1 MVDPQIRR
9 LASQLVGMDDRLRAL
24 ETTPQLTH
32 SSIDDFGLPVY
43 DADGNLVSRVGKQ
56 ADGTW
61 GAPPLAGPTP
71 PAPVGISAT
80 GGPGMINVA
89 WTGEYERDA
98 APLDF
103 DTLEV
108 LVDGALAGA
117 IPNRDGGTVTISADQ
132 GSRYISARIRT
143 LVPRHSSSTPPFGV
157 VVGPPADQLFVEA
170 GERIEAAEEQIQQG
184 KDDLEAERVARE
196 QALAEAAAALAE
208 LDEKLEA
215 GPSTADLD
223 AIRADLAAARAVA
236 DSATTAATEANTA
249 ANAASQ
255 AALEAAGIAASKGR
269 VIVSDTEP
277 VGEDRT
283 ASNIWI
289 QPVPDDPD
297 TEVEEKA
304 VTYVYLADS
313 DEWVPTTSSELAQ
326 AAQNALDAREAAAQA
341 QQRADT
347 AVSNAAAAQAAA
359 AAAQRTADQAT
370 LDARDAHNEAVAAQ
384 EAADSALERATSP
397 TANMIHNGNGALGME
412 NFEIRNSWSRYPD
425 DVPTGARASFG
436 IEVPGGA
443 FMDREIAIDPSRKYK
458 MSATA
463 RQANPD
469 YKPGPDRLYMA
480 LSPVDSDGQTI
491 STAMYAR
498 WADTLTTLAEP
509 LEAGDTEVVLA
520 SSANWNNATPNR
532 AVALYDYTDGSGKH
546 WGTEYTRHI
555 PRFSSISGTTVTL
568 SAPWTGRT
576 FAAGTPVGQGL
587 YGGAYMYPLV
597 PMGIPHEWTPYDSQ
611 VVGGVHD
618 GNGAVATTAFPAPT
632 ASVRAGF
639 LFNHTGQTESRHR
652 VANIGFF
659 DVTDAVAAQGAA
671 AEAQKR
677 ADEAYT
683 EAASKATPAEV
694 KAAADA
700 AEEAAKTAAAADAK
714 AKADAAEAAAKKA
727 AAADAKAKADAA
739 QAAAEAAAN
748 AVAKSEAGAARTAAE
763 AEAKRLASLA
773 EQAAKAAAAADA
785 TAKADQAKADAAADA
800 KAKADKALQDA
811 LAALATARGEIT
823 AEIKASA
830 NGKNAITVSSEAA
843 SSSTPGVVV
852 GDTWWR
858 VDSAG
863 RIFGQWAWTGTAWS
877 PATIR
882 SEVIANLDVGQ
893 LTVTGESR
901 LAAAVVDRLFADIFA
916 AHKITAEH
924 ITVAALNPDG
934 SLADGSVGAVTITP
948 GAVGA
953 DQINAGSV
961 AAAVADLVH
970 ARVENLVVTEGATID
985 SAVLLKLA
993 SEMIQAGVII
1003 AGDPGAARVEITR
1016 QGIQQWTLDPEGNP
1030 ELAIDITADGE
1041 ARLLRV
1047 GQAQIDGNGDL
1058 VAQHADIADL
1068 TVSGRDL
1075 SEIVGDRSQG
1085 TIARGWTSLNSE
1097 WDGSGTEIIRMH
1109 LRAALEPG
1117 RLYSVTLE
1125 PVWVQTRGG
1134 AGTVVVTRLLANLES
1149 SAPATLSSTRI
1160 GAGRHIIGAN
1170 PTPVVT
1176 GPTIGW
1182 ISTESWDE
1190 AREIA
1195 VAASV
1200 RGAGGTDYRIQGIDD
1215 PIRLIVRDEGPY
1227 IPWESWTDMASGT
1240 PVGGTTKPPVET
1252 TPVRKYTKTYRASDA
1267 YSWDVGTSR
1276 ISKTGVVVHGRY
1288 PGGVNRA
1295 GAWIFPSMT
1304 SDLAGAKVT
1313 RARLRFYVTHT
1324 YASSG
1329 STAGVW
1335 LHGKNSRTTSE
1346 LPTWVATKNVKRGA
1360 WVEVEVPRSQLSGFV
1375 NGTHKGFGL
1384 QTSNTSL
1391 AYYMNARADAQ
1402 IIVSYEK

>member
-71 PAPVGISAT
+71 PTPAGISAV
-80 GGPGMINVA
+80 GGPGSVTVS
-89 WTGEYERDA
+89 WTGEYDRA
-98 APLDF
+98 VAPLDF

-108 LVDGALAGA
+108 LIDGVLAGA

-223 AIRADLAAARAVA
+223 TIRTDLAAARAVA
-236 DSATTAATEANTA
+236 DSATTAATEANMA

-269 VIVSDTEP
+269 TIIQETEP
-277 VGEDRT
+277 QGEDRN
-283 ASNIWI
+283 AANIWI
-289 QPVPDDPD
+289 KPVEDNPD
-297 TEVEEKA
+297 TEIEERA
-304 VTYVYLADS
+304 TTYVYLADS
-313 DEWVPTTSSELAQ
+313 DEWVPTTSDELAQ
-326 AAQNALDAREAAAQA
+326 AAQNALDAREAAQQA

-347 AVSNAAAAQAAA
+347 AIANASRAQGAAE
-359 AAAQRTADQAT
+359 AAQRTADQAT
-370 LDARDAHNEAVAAQ
+370 LDARGAHNEAVAAQ
-384 EAADSALERATSP
+384 DRAEEAFARATSP
-397 TANMIHNGNGALGME
+397 TANMIHNGNGSLGME
-412 NFEIRNSWSRYPD
+412 NFTGPGWRRYPED
-425 DVPTGARASFG
+425 APVGAGASFG
-436 IEVPGGA
+436 ITYPGVVWLDKHLA
-443 FMDREIAIDPSRKYK
+443 VDSSRKYR
-458 MSATA
+458 MTATV

-469 YKPGPDRLYMA
+469 YSGSDRYYMA
-480 LSPVDSDGQTI
+480 LSPFDSDGRDV
-491 STAMYAR
+491 STWQYSR
-498 WADTLTTLAEP
+498 HLDTLTTLAEP
-509 LEAGDTEVVLA
+509 LNPGDATATLA
-520 SSANWNNATPNR
+520 SAEGWKVTTHNLL
-532 AVALYDYTDGSGKH
+532 VIYEYVDGSGKH
-546 WGTEYTRHI
+546 WGTEYSRI
-555 PRFSSISGTTVTL
+555 RQDFASIEGNTL
-568 SAPWTGRT
+568 TLQEPWAGKTYP
-576 FAAGTPVGQGL
+576 AGTQVGQGL
-587 YGGAYMYPLV
+587 WGRSYMYPLT
-597 PMGIPHEWTPYDSQ
+597 PTNIPHEWTPYDSQ
-611 VVGGVHD
+611 IVGGVHD

-632 ASVRAGF
+632 ASVRVGF
-639 LFNHTGQTESRHR
+639 LFNYTGQTESRHR

-659 DVTDAVAAQGAA
+659 DVTDAVAAEEAA
-671 AEAQKR
+671 KDAQAR
-677 ADEAYT
+677 ADAAMA
-683 EAASKATPAEV
+683 EAASKATPADV
-694 KAAADA
+694 QAAATA
-700 AEEAAKTAAAADAK
+700 AEEAAKAAAAADAK
-714 AKADAAEAAAKKA
+714 AKADQVKAEALAAAATDAASKAAAAEAAAIA
-727 AAADAKAKADAA
+727 AASADAKAKAD
-739 QAAAEAAAN
+739 QAL
-748 AVAKSEAGAARTAAE
+748 V
-763 AEAKRLASLA
+763 
-773 EQAAKAAAAADA
+773 
-785 TAKADQAKADAAADA
+785 
-800 KAKADKALQDA
+800 DA
-811 LAALATARGEIT
+811 LAALEEARSEIRAEIT
-823 AEIKASA
+823 LSA
-830 NGKNAITVSSEAA
+830 NGKNSISVATTEPSE
-843 SSSTPGVVV
+843 PGVVA

-934 SLADGSVGAVTITP
+934 TLAEGSVGAVTITP

-1016 QGIQQWTLDPEGNP
+1016 QGIQQWALDPDGNP

-1058 VAQHADIADL
+1058 VAQHADISDL

-1085 TIARGWTSLNSE
+1085 TVARGWTSLNSE

-1134 AGTVVVTRLLANLES
+1134 AGTVVVTRLLANLDDS
-1149 SAPATLSSTRI
+1149 TPATLSSTRI

-1170 PTPVVT
+1170 PNPVVT

-1200 RGAGGTDYRIQGIDD
+1200 RGAGGTDYRIQGSDD

-1252 TPVRKYTKTYRASDA
+1252 TPVRKYTKTYRASDG

-1335 LHGKNSRTTSE
+1335 LHGKGGRTTSE

-1375 NGTHKGFGL
+1375 DGTHKGFGL

-1402 IIVSYEK
+1402 LIVSYEK